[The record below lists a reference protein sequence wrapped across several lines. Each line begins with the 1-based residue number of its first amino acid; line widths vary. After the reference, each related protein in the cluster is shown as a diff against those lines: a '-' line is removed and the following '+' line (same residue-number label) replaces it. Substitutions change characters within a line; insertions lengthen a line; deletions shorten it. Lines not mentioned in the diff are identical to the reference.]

1 MNTPTGTTNE
11 RPSELVDGLIRDYV
25 KEIDGVPH
33 VVLEQ
38 YTNGEWVQVAAVEQS
53 KIDEQNV

>member
-1 MNTPTGTTNE
+1 MTTNE

-38 YTNGEWVQVAAVEQS
+38 YTNGEWVQVAAVEKS
-53 KIDEQNV
+53 KIDEQDV